1 MNITEQLLSSNVS
14 NFTKRKTK
22 VIKSSR
28 LADCLGVKKAVD
40 VTIKEIPYRLYNE
53 IANGQYDED
62 GRINPDRMVDMAV
75 DLVVEGVAEPD
86 LRNKDLMEH
95 FGVRTPEDLAVL
107 LFDNEIAVIGEKI
120 NELCSYEDVKDRV
133 KN

>member
-1 MNITEQLLSSNVS
+1 
-14 NFTKRKTK
+14 
-22 VIKSSR
+22 
-28 LADCLGVKKAVD
+28 
-40 VTIKEIPYRLYNE
+40 
-53 IANGQYDED
+53 
-62 GRINPDRMVDMAV
+62 MVDMAV